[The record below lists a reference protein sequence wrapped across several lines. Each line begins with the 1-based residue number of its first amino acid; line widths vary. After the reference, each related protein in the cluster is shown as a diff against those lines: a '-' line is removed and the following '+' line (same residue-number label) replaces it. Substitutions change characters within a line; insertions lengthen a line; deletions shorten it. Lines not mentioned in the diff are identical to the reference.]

1 MLDSESQS
9 RQNRAGMPS
18 LELRKILPEIH
29 HLLWSPP
36 EPLVERLAPSEGLTT
51 ASVFPDGGWNCRDH
65 TFVSIFLALMQGLEA
80 RAVHGRLWLIDP
92 PATPAF
98 DGKVI
103 QVHPHSWMQVKGRG
117 IFDLSLRLDNQ
128 VLPSSWEPWP
138 VQAILDNDA
147 FPPMSAQLATLEHVE
162 AFAQAQQF
170 AGEHYV
176 RLLAY
181 LPEAAQMP
189 NARALDQ
196 WATFI
201 HSPFSDQVSERFPRD
216 DEIYAKAIL
225 HLSGVLERS
234 RHSLR
239 AVPQWE
245 AWEQIAKLPTGAIA
259 TVLDKCNFGESSS

>member
-1 MLDSESQS
+1 
-9 RQNRAGMPS
+9 
-18 LELRKILPEIH
+18 
-29 HLLWSPP
+29 
-36 EPLVERLAPSEGLTT
+36 
-51 ASVFPDGGWNCRDH
+51 
-65 TFVSIFLALMQGLEA
+65 
-80 RAVHGRLWLIDP
+80 
-92 PATPAF
+92 
-98 DGKVI
+98 
-103 QVHPHSWMQVKGRG
+103 
-117 IFDLSLRLDNQ
+117 
-128 VLPSSWEPWP
+128 
-138 VQAILDNDA
+138 
-147 FPPMSAQLATLEHVE
+147 MSAQLATLEHVE